1 MTVSD
6 FFDLEPYVIFDL
18 LRTARERDEYNHRL
32 MYIAMT
38 NAVGGMFSQKYKYLD
53 IFDEK
58 QQPKEYTQEEADD
71 LRNEL
76 LNAFK

>member
-1 MTVSD
+1 MAVSD
-6 FFDLEPYVIFDL
+6 FFDLEPYIIADL
-18 LRTARERDEYNHRL
+18 LRTAKERDEYNHRL

-38 NAVGGMFSQKYKYLD
+38 NAVGGMLSNKYKYLD
-53 IFDEK
+53 VFDEK
-58 QQPKEYTQEEADD
+58 QQPKEYSEEEAND